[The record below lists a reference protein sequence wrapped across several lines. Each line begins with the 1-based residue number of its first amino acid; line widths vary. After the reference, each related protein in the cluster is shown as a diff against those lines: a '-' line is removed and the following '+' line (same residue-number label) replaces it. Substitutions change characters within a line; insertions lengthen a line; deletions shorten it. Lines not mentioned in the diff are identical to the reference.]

1 MDPYVS
7 FKPCVQGP
15 NENSF
20 SSSLLE
26 RQTFDVA
33 VFSSAED
40 IKPLLLPPIWH
51 RSVKTIFFAAAI
63 DF

>member
-1 MDPYVS
+1 M
-7 FKPCVQGP
+7 KH
-15 NENSF
+15 ENSF
-20 SSSLLE
+20 SLSDELLE

-51 RSVKTIFFAAAI
+51 RSVKTIFFAAAL
-63 DF
+63 DFYWV